1 MWWACVTP
9 GYWLDKNKSPCA
21 GHLSHHRTPHVAL
34 YVHAYPLGLEPT
46 GSYQHVLHFYFVTWR
61 MFHTGMMQYMKL
73 GNWVSSQAQVSG
85 VWFSRSLLLL
95 DCGSVPRV
103 GVCVNPSFHF
113 SGISACE
120 YSCWVIWDLYAVWET
135 ATRFPKGAMPC
146 YIPTSSVGSSEVHI
160 PASLWCSQGFP
171 EQFCWVW
178 SHLFT
183 CICLKA
189 RDVEHLTWLLVIL
202 VGMRWYL
209 TVALIFIFPWWL
221 MVSFHVLMAYLHVI
235 FSGITVQTLSSF

>member
-1 MWWACVTP
+1 MGTCHTRILTRQEQEPMRRTLESPSNTSCCPVCSCLPPWPWANRQLPTRPPFLFC
-9 GYWLDKNKSPCA
+9 Y
-21 GHLSHHRTPHVAL
+21 
-34 YVHAYPLGLEPT
+34 LENVP
-46 GSYQHVLHFYFVTWR
+46 YRNDAVYEAW
-61 MFHTGMMQYMKL
+61 
-73 GNWVSSQAQVSG
+73 NWVSSQAQVSG
-85 VWFSRSLLLL
+85 VWFNRSLLLL